1 MTYKV
6 VKLPIKSYQNR
17 IMSYLRLLC
26 VIEYI
31 FTVPYSVAI
40 RYETIYIEAII
51 IIRNIFA
58 KTKNI

>member
-6 VKLPIKSYQNR
+6 VKLTIKSYQNR
-17 IMSYLRLLC
+17 ISGCLRLLC
-26 VIEYI
+26 VMNRI

-40 RYETIYIEAII
+40 RYETIYIEAIL